1 MHGVCMAC
9 AWRVSYLGPELRV
22 VQLDAAL
29 AFVGG
34 KGRLR
39 EGPSMLRGRSTV
51 RGRSTIRGRST
62 VKGL

>member
-39 EGPSMLRGRSTV
+39 EGPSMLRGVAR
-51 RGRSTIRGRST
+51 
-62 VKGL
+62 